1 MIASLLTSARRPIS
15 NTPYSL
21 LPTLYSLLA
30 RDWLIAAALFIGGLV
45 AYVSTLAP
53 TLLDG
58 DAALFQYTPAV
69 LGVTYPTG
77 YPTYILLGR
86 LWTLLVPIG
95 SVAYRMNLFSAVCGA
110 LALAFLYP
118 ALRRLLES
126 RLAAL
131 SAILIFATLPT
142 YWRWATEA
150 KIYTLHILFL
160 GGILSLLARWG
171 ESANQGLGARGRGEL
186 RTQGLLPPDTCVL
199 LAALLFGLA
208 LGNHSTTLL
217 LAPGLF
223 LLFWLNCCSSHL
235 APHVSHITDDASRFT
250 FYALRLTRYLL
261 PIVLLPLLLYLYIP
275 LRAEWLLAR
284 DGTLSGLTVPVAVAR
299 GLVADFYHSGLG
311 GLVRYFTAADFT
323 GGVVTNWGQV
333 PRQLVTVY
341 WPLVRDDFTPWGAA
355 LALVGAVYFAA
366 WRPRRFWPL
375 FLMYAI
381 LIPFVLTY
389 GQGEQSAFLLPS
401 SLMLAI
407 FGGAAVAGGLRL
419 ISRIGNRESG
429 IRNQE
434 ISPPRLRRAGRGDQ
448 GIGESGLR
456 ESARAAQPGR
466 ADSLTPTSRSLSL
479 LSAVLTLGLMAAVAW
494 LPVRQAQ
501 GNVDWLAHKWDDAA
515 YQYWTDVLAHP
526 MEPGAGMLAH
536 WGDLTSFWYLQHVE
550 GLRPDLYGLY
560 PPTEEVV
567 VDWLAAG
574 HDLYIA
580 GPLQGWAA
588 GVETRYQ
595 MLPWGRLVRL
605 ASLHADPLT
614 LLPDL
619 RAVSE
624 DVVFGDRLRLLR
636 SGFQARA
643 PSGGIVPVTL
653 AWQTTGSLPADADIS
668 LRLVDGD
675 GDIVAQ
681 IDEALVS
688 GWLPADSLA
697 PGQVMLSFHRFKLP
711 AGTLPG
717 DYGLQLALFQPHRG
731 GWTLADGRPTF
742 DLGRVTL
749 TPADPSQPPDP
760 WDEYKPLRGINFGG
774 EIRLVGYDYSVT
786 RAGQG
791 KGFEARFLW
800 QAIRPPGEDYTLWV
814 ELVDAK
820 GKVWRD
826 WRHIPSGGRAPTST
840 WAGGQPV
847 HDQVA
852 LVLPADAPPGEN
864 TLRVR
869 LSWERADG
877 TRLPARRWL
886 LPTGNGVT
894 LPGVQVVEKEGR
906 LFEPPPVGHTARA
919 NFDGKIQLLGYDL
932 PAERL
937 SPGDSLPLTLV
948 WQSSTSDMR
957 ESYTVFVHLV
967 GPDGTIHGQSDKV
980 PGERGKQPTTG
991 WVTNEVVVDPIPV
1004 PLAPDAPP
1012 GTYRLLV
1019 GLYLAPGGSRLPLR
1033 DASGAIIGDALE
1045 LTQIEVD

>member
-1 MIASLLTSARRPIS
+1 M
-15 NTPYSL
+15 
-21 LPTLYSLLA
+21 
-30 RDWLIAAALFIGGLV
+30 
-45 AYVSTLAP
+45 
-53 TLLDG
+53 
-58 DAALFQYTPAV
+58 
-69 LGVTYPTG
+69 
-77 YPTYILLGR
+77 
-86 LWTLLVPIG
+86 
-95 SVAYRMNLFSAVCGA
+95 
-110 LALAFLYP
+110 
-118 ALRRLLES
+118 
-126 RLAAL
+126 
-131 SAILIFATLPT
+131 
-142 YWRWATEA
+142 
-150 KIYTLHILFL
+150 
-160 GGILSLLARWG
+160 
-171 ESANQGLGARGRGEL
+171 
-186 RTQGLLPPDTCVL
+186 
-199 LAALLFGLA
+199 
-208 LGNHSTTLL
+208 
-217 LAPGLF
+217 
-223 LLFWLNCCSSHL
+223 
-235 APHVSHITDDASRFT
+235 
-250 FYALRLTRYLL
+250 
-261 PIVLLPLLLYLYIP
+261 
-275 LRAEWLLAR
+275 
-284 DGTLSGLTVPVAVAR
+284 PVAVAR
-299 GLVADFYHSGLG
+299 GLVADFYQPGLT

-323 GGVVTNWGQV
+323 RGVVTNWGLV

-341 WPLVRDDFTPWGAA
+341 WPLVRDDFTLWGAA
-355 LALVGAVYFAA
+355 LGLIGAVYFAA

-375 FLMYAI
+375 FLMYVI

-419 ISRIGNRESG
+419 ISG
-429 IRNQE
+429 IRDRGSG

-448 GIGESGLR
+448 GSGIGDQ
-456 ESARAAQPGR
+456 AAYP
-466 ADSLTPTSRSLSL
+466 LLPTSRLSSL
-479 LSAVLTLGLMAAVAW
+479 LSTVLMLGMVAVVAW
-494 LPVRQAQ
+494 LSIRQAQ
-501 GNVDWLAHKWDDAA
+501 GNVDWLTHKWDDAA

-560 PPTEEVV
+560 PPTEEIV

-605 ASLHADPLT
+605 APLSADPLT

-619 RAVSE
+619 PAVSE
-624 DVVFGDRLRLLR
+624 NVVFGDRLRLLR
-636 SGFQARA
+636 SDFQAQA
-643 PSGGIVPVTL
+643 PSGGILPVTL
-653 AWQTTGSLPADADIS
+653 AWQTTRALPADAGIS
-668 LRLVDGD
+668 LRLVDDD
-675 GDIVAQ
+675 GEIAAQ

-688 GWLPADSLA
+688 GWLPADALP

-731 GWTLADGRPTF
+731 GWSLADGRPTF
-742 DLGRVTL
+742 GLGRVTL
-749 TPADPSQPPDP
+749 TPAAPSQPPDP
-760 WDEYKPLRGINFGG
+760 WDEYKPLRGVNFGA

-791 KGFEARFLW
+791 KGFAAHFLW
-800 QAIRPPGEDYTLWV
+800 QAIRPSAGDYTLRV
-814 ELVDAK
+814 ELVDAE

-826 WRHIPSGGRAPTST
+826 WRHIPTGGRAPTST
-840 WAGGQPV
+840 WAAGQPV
-847 HDQVA
+847 RDQVA
-852 LVLPADAPPGEN
+852 LVLPADAPPGED

-886 LPTGNGVT
+886 LPTGNSVT
-894 LPGVQVVEKEGR
+894 LPGVRVVEKEGR
-906 LFEPPPVGHTARA
+906 LFEPPPMGHTAHA
-919 NFDGKIQLLGYDL
+919 SFDDKIQLLGYDL
-932 PAERL
+932 PAARL

-948 WQSSTSDMR
+948 WQSLTSDMR

-967 GPDGTIHGQSDKV
+967 GPDGIIHGQWDQV
-980 PGERGKQPTTG
+980 PGERGKQPTTS
-991 WVTNEVVVDPIPV
+991 WVTNEVVVDPIQV

-1019 GLYLAPGGSRLPLR
+1019 GLYLAPNGSRLPLR

-1045 LTQIEVD
+1045 LTTIEVDK

>member
-1 MIASLLTSARRPIS
+1 MIASLIKSASQRFSRSTIRSSPSPIS
-15 NTPYSL
+15 NLQSL
-21 LPTLYSLLA
+21 ISNLQSA
-30 RDWLIAAALFIGGLV
+30 RDWLIAAALFIGGLI

-58 DAALFQYTPAV
+58 DAALFQYTPSV

-110 LALAFLYP
+110 LALALLYP
-118 ALRRLLES
+118 ALHRLLES

-131 SAILIFATLPT
+131 MAVLIFATLPT

-160 GGILSLLARWG
+160 SGILLLLTRWG
-171 ESANQGLGARGRGEL
+171 KSADSQTNGLGL
-186 RTQGLLPPDTCVL
+186 RSYYIL

-223 LLFWLNCCSSHL
+223 LLFWLN
-235 APHVSHITDDASRFT
+235 SRPLRT
-250 FYALRLTRYLL
+250 IPYATRNTQHALRLTHYLL

-284 DGTLSGLTVPVAVAR
+284 DGTLPGLTVPVAVAR

-323 GGVVTNWGQV
+323 GGVVANWDLV

-341 WPLVRDDFTPWGAA
+341 WPLVRDDFTLWGAA
-355 LALVGAVYFAA
+355 LGLIGAVYFAA

-375 FLMYAI
+375 FLMYVI

-401 SLMLAI
+401 SLMLAT
-407 FGGAAVAGGLRL
+407 FGGVAVAGGQRL
-419 ISRIGNRESG
+419 ILGIGDIVPLGYQTLG
-429 IRNQE
+429 IRDWPSNLQSL
-434 ISPPRLRRAGRGDQ
+434 ISNLLV
-448 GIGESGLR
+448 GLIP
-456 ESARAAQPGR
+456 AILMLA
-466 ADSLTPTSRSLSL
+466 LTT
-479 LSAVLTLGLMAAVAW
+479 AVAW

-501 GNVDWLAHKWDDAA
+501 RNADWLTHKWDDAA

-550 GLRPDLYGLY
+550 GLRSDLYGLY

-574 HDLYIA
+574 HNLYIA

-605 ASLHADPLT
+605 APLHANPLT

-619 RAVSE
+619 PTVSE
-624 DVVFGDRLRLLR
+624 SVVFGDRIRLLR
-636 SGFQARA
+636 SGFQAQTF
-643 PSGGIVPVTL
+643 SGGILPVTL
-653 AWQTTGSLPADADIS
+653 AWQATGSLPADADIS
-668 LRLVDGD
+668 LRLVDND

-688 GWLPADSLA
+688 GWLPADSLP

-711 AGTLPG
+711 AGILPG

-731 GWTLADGRPTF
+731 GWSLADGGPTF

-749 TPADPSQPPDP
+749 TPAGASQPPDP
-760 WDEYKPLRGINFGG
+760 WNEYKPLRGVNFGG

-791 KGFEARFLW
+791 KGFAARFLW
-800 QAIRPPGEDYTLWV
+800 QAIRPPAEDYTLRV
-814 ELVDAK
+814 ELVDAE

-826 WRHIPSGGRAPTST
+826 WHHVPTGGRAPTST
-840 WAGGQPV
+840 WSAGQPV
-847 HDQVA
+847 RDQVA
-852 LVLPADAPPGEN
+852 LVLPADAPPGED

-877 TRLPARRWL
+877 ARLPARRWL
-886 LPTGNGVT
+886 LPTGNSVT
-894 LPGVQVVEKEGR
+894 LPGVRVVEKEGR
-906 LFEPPPVGHTARA
+906 LFQPPPMGHTTHA
-919 NFDGKIQLLGYDL
+919 NFDDKIQLLGYDL
-932 PAERL
+932 PAARL

-948 WQSSTSDMR
+948 WQSLTSDIR

-967 GPDGTIHGQSDKV
+967 GPDGTIHGQWDQV
-980 PGERGKQPTTG
+980 PGERGKQPTTS
-991 WVTNEVVVDPIPV
+991 WVTNEVIVDPIPV

-1019 GLYLAPGGSRLPLR
+1019 GLYLAPDGPRLPIR
-1033 DASGAIIGDALE
+1033 DPSGAIIGDALE
-1045 LTQIEVD
+1045 LTKIEVDK

>member
-1 MIASLLTSARRPIS
+1 MIASLIKSASQRFSRSTIRSSPSPIS
-15 NTPYSL
+15 NLQS
-21 LPTLYSLLA
+21 A
-30 RDWLIAAALFIGGLV
+30 WEWLIAASLLIGGLV

-58 DAALFQYTPAV
+58 DAALFQYTPSV

-110 LALAFLYP
+110 LALTLLYP
-118 ALRRLLES
+118 ALHRLLES

-131 SAILIFATLPT
+131 MAVLIFATLPT

-160 GGILSLLARWG
+160 SGILFLLTRWG
-171 ESANQGLGARGRGEL
+171 ESPNPQTNEPGLRSYYI
-186 RTQGLLPPDTCVL
+186 L
-199 LAALLFGLA
+199 LATLLFGLA

-223 LLFWLNCCSSHL
+223 LLFWLNRRPSYLTSY
-235 APHVSHITDDASRFT
+235 VSRSTDDASRFT
-250 FYALRLTRYLL
+250 FYVSRYVLHFARYLL
-261 PIVLLPLLLYLYIP
+261 PIVLLPLLLYLYVPI
-275 LRAEWLLAR
+275 RAEWLLAR
-284 DGTLSGLTVPVAVAR
+284 DGTLPGLTVPVAVAR
-299 GLVADFYHSGLG
+299 GLVADFYHSGPG

-323 GGVVTNWGQV
+323 RGVVTNWGLV

-341 WPLVRDDFTPWGAA
+341 WPLVRDDFTLWGAA

-375 FLMYAI
+375 FLMYVI

-407 FGGAAVAGGLRL
+407 FGGAAIAGGQRL
-419 ISRIGNRESG
+419 ISGIGGSG
-429 IRNQE
+429 V
-434 ISPPRLRRAGRGDQ
+434 RGS
-448 GIGESGLR
+448 GIGESGNLDMR
-456 ESARAAQPGR
+456 TDPRSPDPSFP
-466 ADSLTPTSRSLSL
+466 DSLIPDPL
-479 LSAVLTLGLMAAVAW
+479 LSVALTLGLMAAVAW

-501 GNVDWLAHKWDDAA
+501 GNVDWLTHKWDDAA

-567 VDWLAAG
+567 VGWLAAG

-595 MLPWGRLVRL
+595 FMPWGRLVRL
-605 ASLHADPLT
+605 APLDADPLT

-619 RAVSE
+619 PAVSE
-624 DVVFGDRLRLLR
+624 DAVFGDRIRLLR
-636 SGFQARA
+636 SGFQAHL
-643 PSGGIVPVTL
+643 PSGGILPVTL
-653 AWQTTGSLPADADIS
+653 AWQTTGNLPADADIS
-668 LRLVDGD
+668 LRLVDDD
-675 GDIVAQ
+675 GEIAAQ

-688 GWLPADSLA
+688 GWLPADSLP

-717 DYGLQLALFQPHRG
+717 DYGLQLVLFQPHRG
-731 GWTLADGRPTF
+731 GWPLADGRPTF
-742 DLGRVTL
+742 DLGQVTL
-749 TPADPSQPPDP
+749 TSADPSQPPDP
-760 WDEYKPLRGINFGG
+760 WDEYKPLRGIDFGG

-791 KGFEARFLW
+791 KGFAAHFLW
-800 QAIRPPGEDYTLWV
+800 QAIRPPAGDYTLRV
-814 ELVDAK
+814 ELVDAE

-826 WRHIPSGGRAPTST
+826 WRHIPAGGRAPTST
-840 WAGGQPV
+840 WPAGQPV
-847 HDQVA
+847 RDQVA
-852 LVLPADAPPGEN
+852 LVLPADAPPGED
-864 TLRVR
+864 TLHVR

-877 TRLPARRWL
+877 TCLPARRWF
-886 LPTGNGVT
+886 LPIGDSVA
-894 LPGVQVVEKEGR
+894 LPGVRVVEKEDR
-906 LFEPPPVGHTARA
+906 LFEPPPLEHVASA
-919 NFDGKIQLLGYDL
+919 NFDAKIQLLGYDL
-932 PAERL
+932 PSAHL
-937 SPGDSLPLTLV
+937 SPGDSLPLTLA
-948 WQSSTSDMR
+948 WQGLTSDMR

-967 GPDGTIHGQSDKV
+967 GPDGSIHGQRDKV

-1004 PLAPDAPP
+1004 PLASDAPP
-1012 GTYRLLV
+1012 GIYRVMV
-1019 GLYLAPGGSRLPLR
+1019 GLYLAPDGPRLPIR